1 MALGFLQWEVPPNST
16 WISITHW
23 ILGWSRGLLFSP
35 CASLKYEL
43 PWFKWW
49 KPNFSHHRFIYF
61 CFIILVIFM
70 NSSLYVT
77 QISLDQEVGSIAVS
91 QMPNQIWYWN
101 KEDFCV
107 GPFVIHISW
116 QQFCLGFSFSSC
128 YKTFS
133 TLFCGTKSREDFT
146 PTSLWCPSTCII
158 WGIEPT

>member
-1 MALGFLQWEVPPNST
+1 MRST
-16 WISITHW
+16 SQLNVDFNHTLDIGVEQRTT
-23 ILGWSRGLLFSP
+23 ILTLYQPQVWVAMIQMNR
-35 CASLKYEL
+35 
-43 PWFKWW
+43 W

-101 KEDFCV
+101 KENFYV
-107 GPFVIHISW
+107 GPFFIHILW
-116 QQFCLGFSFSSC
+116 QQFCLGFSFSYC

-146 PTSLWCPSTCII
+146 PTSLWCLSTCII